1 MITDNHVYYSRL
13 SIEECIKRITDK
25 PWEFESYWKLFVLWY
40 KCQTV
45 SPTQLLIT
53 FTGGQFAGTRRTK
66 YLISFSTKGEVTVI
80 HVDFRGELLGFPPFT
95 PSQELDA
102 FIREKV
108 YGVTTIEE
116 TVEYLSDFALDAI
129 WKETVE

>member
-25 PWEFESYWKLFVLWY
+25 PWKFKSYWRLFVLWY
-40 KCQTV
+40 RCQTV

-53 FTGGQFAGTRRTK
+53 FTGGLGVGNRRTK
-66 YLISFSTKGEVTVI
+66 YLMSFSTKGEVTVI

-95 PSQELDA
+95 PRQELDTFMRVKA
-102 FIREKV
+102 HACRTGDGSPVPADE
-108 YGVTTIEE
+108 
-116 TVEYLSDFALDAI
+116 S
-129 WKETVE
+129 